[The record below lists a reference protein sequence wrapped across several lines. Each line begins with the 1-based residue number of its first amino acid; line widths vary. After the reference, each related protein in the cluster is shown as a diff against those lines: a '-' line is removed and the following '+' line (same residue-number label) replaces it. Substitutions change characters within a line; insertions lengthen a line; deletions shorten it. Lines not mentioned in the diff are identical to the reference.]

1 VPDSRV
7 PDFTVPSGRVTDG
20 PAGRFGACLVDA
32 YNTLVYTD
40 YAAHRDELPALAGLP
55 ADVLYGEFRRLGPA
69 LGTGR
74 ITLAEAF
81 ARILRAGGAEPRPGL
96 VRALT
101 ARTRELLLSTARLYD
116 DALPFLRELRSRGVK
131 VAIVSN
137 CDENTR
143 PLLAAC
149 GVAALA
155 DALILSCEVGAEK
168 PEAAIYRRALDRL
181 GVPAGSA
188 LFVDDNAAFCAGAGE
203 LGITALRI
211 VRGSAAGH
219 EPGAAVVTSLA
230 EVGEMFGARKARD

>member
-1 VPDSRV
+1 V
-7 PDFTVPSGRVTDG
+7 
-20 PAGRFGACLVDA
+20 GRFDACLVDA
-32 YNTLVYTD
+32 YNTIVYTD
-40 YAAHRDELPALAGLP
+40 YAPYRDELPALAGLP

-69 LGTGR
+69 VGTGR

-81 ARILRAGGAEPRPGL
+81 ARILRAGGAEPRPAL

-101 ARTRELLLSTARLYD
+101 ARTRELLLTTARLYD

-143 PLLAAC
+143 PLLAAA

-155 DALILSCEVGAEK
+155 DTLILSCEVGAEK
-168 PEAAIYRRALDRL
+168 PQAAIYQRALDSL
-181 GVPAGSA
+181 GVPAGAA

-203 LGITALRI
+203 LGISALRI
-211 VRGSAAGH
+211 VRAEADGH
-219 EPGAAVVTSLA
+219 RPGPGVVTSLA
-230 EVGEMFGARKARD
+230 EVGALFSARRPVTGEASD